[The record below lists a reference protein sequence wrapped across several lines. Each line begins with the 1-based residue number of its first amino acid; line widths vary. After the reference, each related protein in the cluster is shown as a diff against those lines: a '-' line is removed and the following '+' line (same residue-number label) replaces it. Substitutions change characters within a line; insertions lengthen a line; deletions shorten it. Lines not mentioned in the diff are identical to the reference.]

1 MEARSDT
8 ESSRISNGVFKIDH
22 GKRRPIFT
30 FLERA
35 ELKSEMSI
43 TPEAVKLAALIPLT
57 VAVTYNDVRY
67 RRIPNLLV
75 LTALIAGLAINISFQ
90 GWHGL
95 GNSLVGFLL
104 AFVPMLLL
112 HIFGSMGA
120 GDVKLFGAVGTILGG
135 TMMPGALVL
144 VAIVGGLL
152 AIYSTLRAGTMLSTL
167 HGVLRIFVGILPGWE
182 MPRFATGRDRRH
194 MIPYGVAI
202 MVGSLISFAFFRA

>member
-1 MEARSDT
+1 
-8 ESSRISNGVFKIDH
+8 
-22 GKRRPIFT
+22 
-30 FLERA
+30 
-35 ELKSEMSI
+35 MSI

-67 RRIPNLLV
+67 RRIPNLVV
-75 LTALIAGLAINISFQ
+75 LTALIAGFAINISFQ

-95 GNSLVGFLL
+95 TSSAVGF
-104 AFVPMLLL
+104 AFGFIPMLLL

-120 GDVKLFGAVGTILGG
+120 GDVKLCGAVGTILGAS
-135 TMMPGALVL
+135 MMPGTLVL
-144 VAIVGGLL
+144 VAILGGIL

-182 MPRFATGRDRRH
+182 MPRFAMGRDRRH

-202 MVGSLISFAFFRA
+202 MVGSLLSAAFFRA